1 MRATRDARLSSPATG
16 HFLLNGADSGAGAR
30 GVATLGAMNG
40 PASPAS
46 GDRTRYRGGAPVT
59 FDDLEVL
66 ACVYGPSTSAADLER
81 MVPLGPGWARGIAR
95 WRAAG
100 TAYLL
105 LVAKTFDGGVRDEP
119 EAVLADDRATLE
131 RAIWLAMGD
140 CEQRLCL
147 LESFEPSVTPFVRT
161 VIAASRTAPGHA

>member
-1 MRATRDARLSSPATG
+1 MSHPA
-16 HFLLNGADSGAGAR
+16 A
-30 GVATLGAMNG
+30 
-40 PASPAS
+40 PAS
-46 GDRTRYRGGAPVT
+46 GDRTRYRVGAPVAL
-59 FDDLEVL
+59 DDVELV
-66 ACVYGPSTSAADLER
+66 ACAYGPHTVMEDIER
-81 MVPLGPGWARGIAR
+81 MMPLGAGWERGIAR
-95 WRAAG
+95 WRHAG

-105 LVAKTFDGGVRDEP
+105 LVAKTFDGGLRDEP

-140 CEQRLCL
+140 CDQRLCL